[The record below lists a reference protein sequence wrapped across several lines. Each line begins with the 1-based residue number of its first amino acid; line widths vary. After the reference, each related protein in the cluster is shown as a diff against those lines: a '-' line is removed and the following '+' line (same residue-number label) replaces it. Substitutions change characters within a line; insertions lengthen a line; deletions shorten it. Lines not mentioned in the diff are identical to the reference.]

1 MGRLHRINVSSI
13 GTTHRAMVASAQYV
27 VGITRCDDS
36 ESCYMEPQ
44 CGFSQVHYF
53 TQDDFAIEANRSKSW
68 PTGKQDPPLMFNI
81 RQDPSETHT
90 VHHSSNEYKK
100 HIAIINAAKVEHL
113 ATIVP
118 VCSQDKAPCGG
129 NNRSYAVCGDQ
140 NSQAKYPQWPACTTT
155 PANWEKKLCPS

>member
-1 MGRLHRINVSSI
+1 MSVPLARLSERWWYKRDTLWGLQGVMSLNPA
-13 GTTHRAMVASAQYV
+13 RNAQCV
-27 VGITRCDDS
+27 
-36 ESCYMEPQ
+36 
-44 CGFSQVHYF
+44 FSQVHYF

-68 PTGKQDPPLMFNI
+68 ATGKQDPPLMFNI

-100 HIAIINAAKVEHL
+100 HIAIINAAKAEHL

-129 NNRSYAVCGDQ
+129 NNKSYAVCGDH

-155 PANWEKKLCPS
+155 PANWEIKRCPS